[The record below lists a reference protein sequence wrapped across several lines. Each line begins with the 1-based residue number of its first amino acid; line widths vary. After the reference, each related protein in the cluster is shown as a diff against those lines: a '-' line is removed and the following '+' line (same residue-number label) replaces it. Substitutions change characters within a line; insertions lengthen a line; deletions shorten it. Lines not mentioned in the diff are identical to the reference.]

1 MRRENAELICRQGR
15 SRVQIRPTS
24 HSRRSVNEKFRKKK
38 RSGKEEMI
46 SNEGKVK
53 LKLEAPGAVSPS
65 FYTPPL
71 SNSTSMLLI

>member
-24 HSRRSVNEKFRKKK
+24 HSRRSVNEFRKKK

-71 SNSTSMLLI
+71 SYSTSMLLI